1 MNRYE
6 ELLSFTKRYIF
17 IFLGFYLLF
26 YGILNFVSLFL
37 KDVFY
42 LLFK

>member
-1 MNRYE
+1 MNKYG
-6 ELLSFTKRYIF
+6 ELLSIPKRYIF

-26 YGILNFVSLFL
+26 YGLLNFVSLFL